1 MHSLCS
7 GCFVYF
13 CLSTCFKILLTASTP
28 FLSRGAAFPV
38 FFQQTLRLGPALQ
51 WCHFGSPQVR
61 PQPQENGKDYIGIYV
76 FLLNKEKK
84 TNRGPQAG
92 FVCVGVPCLTW
103 NMFTKFFSHKNHSF
117 PHLTSRLLVRG
128 TGKIW
133 YFSHYYGDSEI
144 WPLKGNNSELWLPFC
159 LSHLVTETCLSPWGL
174 NFWVFFP

>member
-84 TNRGPQAG
+84 
-92 FVCVGVPCLTW
+92 LTEG
-103 NMFTKFFSHKNHSF
+103 HK
-117 PHLTSRLLVRG
+117 L
-128 TGKIW
+128 
-133 YFSHYYGDSEI
+133 D
-144 WPLKGNNSELWLPFC
+144 
-159 LSHLVTETCLSPWGL
+159 LSVWAYHAWHETCLP
-174 NFWVFFP
+174 NFFPIRITVFLIWHPGFSSEELGKYGISATIMVTQRSGPSKVTILNSDCPFAFHTWSQRLAWAPED

>member
-13 CLSTCFKILLTASTP
+13 CLFTCFKILLTASTP

-84 TNRGPQAG
+84 
-92 FVCVGVPCLTW
+92 LTEGR
-103 NMFTKFFSHKNHSF
+103 K
-117 PHLTSRLLVRG
+117 L
-128 TGKIW
+128 
-133 YFSHYYGDSEI
+133 D
-144 WPLKGNNSELWLPFC
+144 
-159 LSHLVTETCLSPWGL
+159 LSVWAYHAWHETCLP
-174 NFWVFFP
+174 NFFPIRITVFLIWHPGFSSEELGKYGISATIMVTQRSGPSKVTILNSDCPFAFHTWSQRLAWAPED